1 MITPSN
7 VSNVNCFNRLNF
19 IRTFDGNYTSGLTE
33 QLKSSFDASPD
44 YVEVYK
50 NYNFS
55 KLYKTRI
62 FEGNEADKKLG
73 FKYLQSYPYDMPQFR
88 IGDYIHWKY
97 DHINMSTWLLTSLDT
112 QHLYD
117 IKGRMLLCNNY
128 LKWINNEGKLTENQN
143 VTVKDGLVQAVITHC
158 STYVLT
164 KEYITEG
171 EDAES
176 AEPEDTE
183 FAEPESSDSKKEST
197 IAKIESTGKYISVGS
212 LSESIIEDGKNVL
225 KTLIGDSFGKY
236 RLALAVDLS
245 AALEERTEVR
255 IQVDGVTTNDAVII
269 LNKGKDGWKAIPNVV
284 GNGYVIGKFDHFS
297 PVLVFVDKEGET
309 EAAAIATVPV
319 TTAPAATSDSANI
332 VSLVLTMICAIIV
345 VVLRKAGACHR

>member
-73 FKYLQSYPYDMPQFR
+73 FKYLQSYPYDIPQFR

-112 QHLYD
+112 QHLYNV
-117 IKGRMLLCNNY
+117 KGRMLLCNNY
-128 LKWINNEGKLTENQN
+128 LKWINNEGKLISYECVFQDSLTYASFKYGESGVVQVNG
-143 VTVKDGLVQAVITHC
+143 TIGILVQQNDDTRQIYRNQRFIFDGIP
-158 STYVLT
+158 YVCNNFVRSVNSNFLELDMVET
-164 KEYITEG
+164 QRLD
-171 EDAES
+171 EDDLINNIAFNGVKHDI
-176 AEPEDTE
+176 EPDN
-183 FAEPESSDSKKEST
+183 
-197 IAKIESTGKYISVGS
+197 
-212 LSESIIEDGKNVL
+212 SE
-225 KTLIGDSFGKY
+225 TLITPDIN
-236 RLALAVDLS
+236 
-245 AALEERTEVR
+245 E
-255 IQVDGVTTNDAVII
+255 I
-269 LNKGKDGWKAIPNVV
+269 L
-284 GNGYVIGKFDHFS
+284 Y
-297 PVLVFVDKEGET
+297 GET
-309 EAAAIATVPV
+309 ETFTIQRYLNGNKQNDTYTITPSGVPN
-319 TTAPAATSDSANI
+319 DCY
-332 VSLVLTMICAIIV
+332 SLAIINGNTFSV
-345 VVLRKAGACHR
+345 TNLKEYSKNSLTISCYNETTKDTTTLDLWLVGGW